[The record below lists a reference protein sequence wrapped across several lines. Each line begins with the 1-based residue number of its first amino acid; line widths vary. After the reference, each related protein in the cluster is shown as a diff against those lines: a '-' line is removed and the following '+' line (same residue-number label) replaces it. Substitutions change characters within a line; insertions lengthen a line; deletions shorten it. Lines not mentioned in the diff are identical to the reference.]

1 MPNRPPR
8 DSHASRSFCHCAKVR
23 ISAAAALSSISPT
36 YDQSSSTIRPS
47 RSNRRGIHPFLEWFH
62 AETAHRIDKSL
73 IRTPL
78 LTIYLEETRNVFR
91 GLNLG
96 PRGADAPPQGGFG
109 PRRTAD
115 GDLIPLLAAL
125 VDAENA

>member
-1 MPNRPPR
+1 MPNRPAR
-8 DSHASRSFCHCAKVR
+8 VIHAPRSFCHGAKVR
-23 ISAAAALSSISPT
+23 ISAAAVLFSVSPA

-78 LTIYLEETRNVFR
+78 LDIYLEETRNGFGDFKLAHR
-91 GLNLG
+91 
-96 PRGADAPPQGGFG
+96 RADALPQGRVGA
-109 PRRTAD
+109 RRTAD
-115 GDLIPLLAAL
+115 
-125 VDAENA
+125 